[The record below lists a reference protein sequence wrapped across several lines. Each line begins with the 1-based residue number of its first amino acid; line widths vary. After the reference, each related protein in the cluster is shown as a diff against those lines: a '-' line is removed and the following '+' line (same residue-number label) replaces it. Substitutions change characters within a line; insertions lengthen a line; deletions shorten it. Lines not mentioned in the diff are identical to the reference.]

1 MFAACL
7 RAHDAAMD
15 TGSTSISSR
24 DHLLPLS
31 GESPEREGSTD
42 VIATSGL
49 TKRFGSIEA
58 LQGLDLRVPRHSI
71 VGFLGPNGAGK
82 TTAIKLLLGLSR
94 PTAGKA
100 TVFGLDSV
108 DDSTA
113 IRARIGYLAQEP
125 RFYTSMTARETLEF
139 TARFF
144 YRGPSKAIENRIEET
159 LDLVGLSDKADRPTK
174 GFSGGER
181 QRLGIAQAQV
191 NHPDLLILD
200 EPAAALDPIGRR
212 DVLTIMER
220 LRHHTTIFY
229 STHILDDVQRVSDS
243 VVILDHGRKVADAS
257 TSQLL
262 DGGCSYQMTVV
273 GNVQAGKARL
283 LGHPWVSE
291 VVTNPGN
298 GAVSLTV
305 TVTDQTAAD
314 AQLLR
319 SLLQVEDITIT
330 SFGRKQYNLE
340 EVFLRLV
347 ERQES

>member
-1 MFAACL
+1 
-7 RAHDAAMD
+7 MD
-15 TGSTSISSR
+15 TGTTSISPG
-24 DHLLPLS
+24 DELLRLRGQS
-31 GESPEREGSTD
+31 SQQDGSAD
-42 VIATSGL
+42 VINTRGL
-49 TKRFGSIEA
+49 TKTFGSIEA
-58 LQGLDLRVPRHSI
+58 LQDLDMTVSRHSI

-100 TVFGLDSV
+100 TVFGLDTV
-108 DDSTA
+108 DDSIT
-113 IRARIGYLAQEP
+113 IRSRIGYLAQEP
-125 RFYTSMTARETLEF
+125 RFYASMTARETLEF

-144 YRGPSKAIENRIEET
+144 YRGPRTAIDNRIEET
-159 LDLVGLSDKADRPTK
+159 LELVGLSDKADRPTK

-212 DVLTIMER
+212 DVLAIMER
-220 LRHHTTIFY
+220 LREHTTIFY

-243 VVILDHGRKVADAS
+243 VVILDQGRKVADAA

-262 DGGCSYQMTVV
+262 DGGCTYQMTVI
-273 GNVQAGKARL
+273 GNAQAGKARL

-291 VVTNPGN
+291 VLTNPSN
-298 GAVSLTV
+298 GAISLTV

-314 AQLLR
+314 SQLLR

-347 ERQES
+347 GRQES